1 MKGCHVDG
9 LSPVSPVRGRFPGSW
24 VWDGDSGTDDQWGT
38 RGGIYG
44 EVKGGRGKAKPFQL
58 KSILSLTPGEGM
70 DHEGHLGAISRCG
83 KEGV

>member
-1 MKGCHVDG
+1 M
-9 LSPVSPVRGRFPGSW
+9 
-24 VWDGDSGTDDQWGT
+24 GT